1 MEGYGMRGRG
11 MEGYGVPPGYGPGA
25 PGIQPGVVV
34 EEEEKSGFVVM
45 IEGYSPYKDIA
56 ALLDPH
62 SVGDDQ
68 SKWGVVTR
76 LVNISKIKKGCPFE
90 LFKKDDIK
98 HFVLEKGPV
107 DLRSGK
113 TPAGVG
119 VEKEIERVPREL
131 DRTPGI
137 GGSME
142 MYGRTSV
149 NTNMLQRDYMYVE
162 QVLIDPMTGEEMSK
176 VFDIVT
182 QEDIN
187 NDPSLSD
194 KELGKIKRDEFNEPQ
209 FIDRDYWF
217 RISAKFLW
225 KGAPPLP
232 QGPLMYDDS
241 YGMGMGMG
249 RAPGR

>member
-1 MEGYGMRGRG
+1 MRGMEEYGMRG
-11 MEGYGVPPGYGPGA
+11 MEGYGGPPGYGLGGLGTQPGA
-25 PGIQPGVVV
+25 AV
-34 EEEEKSGFVVM
+34 EEEKNSGFVVM
-45 IEGYSPYKDIA
+45 IEGYSPYKDIK

-76 LVNISKIKKGCPFE
+76 LVNVSKIIKGCPFE

-98 HFVLEKGPV
+98 HFVLENGPV

-131 DRTPGI
+131 DRTLGM
-137 GGSME
+137 GGPME
-142 MYGRTSV
+142 LYRSNR
-149 NTNMLQRDYMYVE
+149 NTNILQRDYVYVE
-162 QVLIDPMTGEEMSK
+162 PVLIDPMTGEEMSK

-182 QEDIN
+182 QEDIS
-187 NDPSLSD
+187 NDPSLSE
-194 KELGKIKRDEFNEPQ
+194 KELGKIKRNEFNEPQ
-209 FIDRDYWF
+209 FIERDYWF

-225 KGAPPLP
+225 KSAPPLP
-232 QGPLMYDDS
+232 QRPLMYDDL
-241 YGMGMGMG
+241 YGMGMGGMRG
-249 RAPGR
+249 R